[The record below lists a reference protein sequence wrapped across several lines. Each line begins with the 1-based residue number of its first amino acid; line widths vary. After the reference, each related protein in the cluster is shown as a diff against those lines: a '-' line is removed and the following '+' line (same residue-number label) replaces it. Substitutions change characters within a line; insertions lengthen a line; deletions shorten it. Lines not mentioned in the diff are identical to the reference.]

1 MMRESSVAPS
11 QATGVGLYTL
21 RNTHGLEATISNY
34 GGILVS
40 LMVPD
45 RKGDRS
51 DVVLGFDHLEEYFGV
66 HPCFGAIIGRYANR
80 IARGHFVLDGA
91 TYHLT
96 QNSEGNHLHGGP
108 MGFDKVVWTAREGRS
123 ANGPALELTYL
134 SREGEEGYPGTL
146 TAGVTYT
153 LTNENELRIDY
164 TAATDQPTIV
174 NLTHH
179 SYFNLRSA
187 ASSDILEHELTIDAD
202 CFLPIDQFAI
212 PTGEVREVRETP
224 FDFTKAAPI
233 GSRIGQEDS
242 QLQNGNGYNHNWILN
257 KPGQLLEPAAVVYD
271 SNSGRLMEVLTTEP
285 GLQFFSGNLP
295 DGKFG
300 GKGGRPYRSRS
311 GLCLEAQ
318 HYPDSPHHPEFPS
331 TMLRPGELYR
341 QTTMYRFRI
350 L

>member
-1 MMRESSVAPS
+1 MKS
-11 QATGVGLYTL
+11 
-21 RNTHGLEATISNY
+21 
-34 GGILVS
+34 
-40 LMVPD
+40 
-45 RKGDRS
+45 
-51 DVVLGFDHLEEYFGV
+51 
-66 HPCFGAIIGRYANR
+66 
-80 IARGHFVLDGA
+80 
-91 TYHLT
+91 
-96 QNSEGNHLHGGP
+96 
-108 MGFDKVVWTAREGRS
+108 
-123 ANGPALELTYL
+123 
-134 SREGEEGYPGTL
+134 
-146 TAGVTYT
+146 
-153 LTNENELRIDY
+153 
-164 TAATDQPTIV
+164 
-174 NLTHH
+174 
-179 SYFNLRSA
+179 
-187 ASSDILEHELTIDAD
+187 
-202 CFLPIDQFAI
+202 
-212 PTGEVREVRETP
+212 EVRETP